1 VRKSH
6 RRGNHHDVT
15 IPVLYPWN
23 GTKMATF
30 DGITNFAAT
39 EGEGMVNPEMLYMQ
53 RVDVLTQ
60 GGSQWDF

>member
-1 VRKSH
+1 
-6 RRGNHHDVT
+6 
-15 IPVLYPWN
+15 
-23 GTKMATF
+23 MATF